1 MCVSHAHAVF
11 DLPDG
16 SRQRCARTGA
26 GVVRSWC
33 ASMTRAIRSERRS
46 PRRSIALP
54 VERRP
59 ANQRLRS
66 SWPAAIRALSGRSPA
81 VSNRHQIQRF
91 RCSARGTFRA
101 CPPRDG
107 RRQIRVLVGRAGH
120 SALQKRTEE
129 KTGGNVSELIRRV
142 QKYGVTRMRKGWRG

>member
-1 MCVSHAHAVF
+1 
-11 DLPDG
+11 
-16 SRQRCARTGA
+16 
-26 GVVRSWC
+26 
-33 ASMTRAIRSERRS
+33 MTRAIRSERRS
-46 PRRSIALP
+46 PRRSIAHP

>member
-1 MCVSHAHAVF
+1 
-11 DLPDG
+11 
-16 SRQRCARTGA
+16 
-26 GVVRSWC
+26 
-33 ASMTRAIRSERRS
+33 MTRAIRSERRS

-81 VSNRHQIQRF
+81 VSNRHQIQPF